1 MPVIKK
7 EQITAGDLA
16 GNSARVFANKD
27 LGSASLTV
35 TEITVEPGGEIRLHT
50 HPGHEECMVI
60 LSGDLQATMGDVV
73 EAVSAGACGFRCAGS
88 SWRGGLSCPPL
99 LGPGSRRLFFGP
111 PPLFKELQN
120 QVMQNHV

>member
-7 EQITAGDLA
+7 GQITAGELA

-27 LGSASLTV
+27 LGSESLTV
-35 TEITVEPGGEIRLHT
+35 TEISVKPGGEIRLHT

-73 EAVSAGACGFRCAGS
+73 ESVSAGDTVIAPS
-88 SWRGGLSCPPL
+88 DIVHGLKNISGETAKFLAIFPTTDIQ
-99 LGPGSRRLFFGP
+99 RNWV
-111 PPLFKELQN
+111 E
-120 QVMQNHV
+120 

>member
-73 EAVSAGACGFRCAGS
+73 ESVSAGDTVIAPADTVH
-88 SWRGGLSCPPL
+88 GLKNISGDMAKFLAIFPTTDIQ
-99 LGPGSRRLFFGP
+99 RHWV
-111 PPLFKELQN
+111 E
-120 QVMQNHV
+120 